1 MLPAPPVLLITDRH
15 QAALPLPELAG
26 RAFAAGLRW
35 LSLRDKDLPA
45 TERAAL
51 ARTLAERARP
61 WGATVTVHGDPGLA
75 LACGAAGVHLPDGGD
90 AAAARALLGP
100 RARIGVSAHDA
111 AGIAR
116 AAAQGAD
123 YVTLSPV
130 FPSPG
135 KPGYGPPLG
144 LDGFARLAADA
155 PLPVLALGG
164 IDAGNA
170 ASVLAAGAAGVA
182 VMGALLRADT
192 GVATAQLLG
201 ALTPPAPPSP
211 RRT

>member
-15 QAALPLPELAG
+15 QAAQPLPELAE

-35 LSLRDKDLPA
+35 LSLRDKGLPDA
-45 TERAAL
+45 ERAAL
-51 ARTLAERARP
+51 ARTLVARARP
-61 WGATVTVHGDPGLA
+61 WDATVTVHGDPELA
-75 LACGAAGVHLPDGGD
+75 RAAGAAGVHLPDGGD
-90 AAAARALLGP
+90 ATAVRALLGP
-100 RARIGVSAHDA
+100 RALIGVSAHDG
-111 AGIAR
+111 AGLAR

-123 YVTLSPV
+123 YATLSPV
-130 FPSPG
+130 FPSPS

-144 LDGFARLAADA
+144 LDGFARLAANA

-170 ASVLAAGAAGVA
+170 AAVRGAGAAGVA

-192 GVATAQLLG
+192 AEATARLL
-201 ALTPPAPPSP
+201 AAFTAADFTP
-211 RRT
+211 

>member
-1 MLPAPPVLLITDRH
+1 
-15 QAALPLPELAG
+15 
-26 RAFAAGLRW
+26 
-35 LSLRDKDLPA
+35 
-45 TERAAL
+45 
-51 ARTLAERARP
+51 
-61 WGATVTVHGDPGLA
+61 
-75 LACGAAGVHLPDGGD
+75 VHLPDGGD

-100 RARIGVSAHDA
+100 GALIGVSAHDG

-130 FPSPG
+130 FPSLS
-135 KPGYGPPLG
+135 KPGYGPPLE
-144 LDGFARLAADA
+144 LEGFARLAANA

-170 ASVLAAGAAGVA
+170 ASVRAAGAAGVA

-192 GVATAQLLG
+192 EEATARLLSVF
-201 ALTPPAPPSP
+201 T
-211 RRT
+211 R